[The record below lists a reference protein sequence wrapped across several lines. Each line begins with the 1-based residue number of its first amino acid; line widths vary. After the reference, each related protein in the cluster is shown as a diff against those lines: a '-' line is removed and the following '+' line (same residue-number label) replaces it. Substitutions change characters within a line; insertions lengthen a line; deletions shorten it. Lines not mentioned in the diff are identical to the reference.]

1 MAREIRG
8 RYSGGVVLP
17 LEDLDL
23 EEGAEVVIAP
33 IDNPESEAPSADDV
47 AEAERKRKAFLSSFG
62 GWKGMHDP
70 DELIRMIYEARRTGS
85 RPACR
90 PGRM

>member
-1 MAREIRG
+1 MARAVRG

-23 EEGAEVVIAP
+23 EEGSEVVIAV
-33 IDNPESEAPSADDV
+33 IDNPETEAAFARDA
-47 AEAERKRKAFLSSFG
+47 AEIERKRKAFRSSFG

-70 DELIRMIYEARRTGS
+70 DELIRMIYKARKTGS
-85 RPACR
+85 RPASR